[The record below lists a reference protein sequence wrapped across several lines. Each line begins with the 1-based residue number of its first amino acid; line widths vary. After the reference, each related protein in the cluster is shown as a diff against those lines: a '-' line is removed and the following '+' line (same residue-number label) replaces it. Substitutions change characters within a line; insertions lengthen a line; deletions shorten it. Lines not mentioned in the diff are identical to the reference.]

1 MSPAPAVSIII
12 PAFNAAPW
20 LKDAVH
26 SVLAQSYRD
35 WELIVVNDG
44 STDGTSALAK
54 SFNDPRIRVI
64 DQTNAGVSAAR
75 NAGMAAAQGNLFAFL
90 DADDAM
96 LPETLARK
104 VGALRNSGV
113 DWVFGDMA
121 LCNPLLE
128 PTGEALIGTRGDVL
142 RTVLLNISTAVPGAS
157 SNLVIRRRCF
167 EQGVAFDT
175 SLSNSA
181 DQDFTVQLAAR
192 FSYQYVPDAANL
204 YRIMPGTMSKNVS
217 RYQED
222 HLRFFRKVTAQGFL
236 HDRRFRN
243 ECMANVY
250 WAIGGSW
257 WIMAH
262 KPAKAI
268 PFFFKAVLLN
278 PRVLVRPIRKRVKPW
293 LG

>member
-1 MSPAPAVSIII
+1 MMSPAPAVSIII

-96 LPETLARK
+96 LPETLNRK
-104 VGALRNSGV
+104 VGTLRNSGV

-121 LCNPLLE
+121 LCNP
-128 PTGEALIGTRGDVL
+128 
-142 RTVLLNISTAVPGAS
+142 
-157 SNLVIRRRCF
+157 
-167 EQGVAFDT
+167 
-175 SLSNSA
+175 
-181 DQDFTVQLAAR
+181 
-192 FSYQYVPDAANL
+192 
-204 YRIMPGTMSKNVS
+204 
-217 RYQED
+217 
-222 HLRFFRKVTAQGFL
+222 
-236 HDRRFRN
+236 
-243 ECMANVY
+243 
-250 WAIGGSW
+250 
-257 WIMAH
+257 
-262 KPAKAI
+262 
-268 PFFFKAVLLN
+268 
-278 PRVLVRPIRKRVKPW
+278 
-293 LG
+293 